1 MKITMDMD
9 GSTVE
14 IETNTFYV
22 KYLKVI
28 GEGNSK
34 RMARLQVHRI
44 VELVEVGVR
53 QIEHRRQS
61 YNVGIS

>member
-34 RMARLQVHRI
+34 RMARL
-44 VELVEVGVR
+44 
-53 QIEHRRQS
+53 
-61 YNVGIS
+61 